1 MMMSKMKKNNKKE
14 KRKQILS
21 IMMIGYIEH
30 SQIMMKSN
38 EFTNCSEYRSKYELI
53 RQCCGLQIIIVY
65 DYMVVT

>member
-1 MMMSKMKKNNKKE
+1 
-14 KRKQILS
+14 
-21 IMMIGYIEH
+21 MMIGYIEH